1 MTRAL
6 MWFRSDLRVRD
17 NTALAAACRAASDVP
32 QGGVVALFVV
42 SPGEWAEHDFA
53 PVKVDLMLRTLRELS
68 PSLAKLNIPL
78 VLADAKTRHDVPG
91 VVLAV
96 AKQHRC
102 DALHFNL
109 EHELNERRRD
119 ERTIEVF
126 EAAGLKAGGHH
137 DQCLA
142 TPGDVRTGEGRFFT
156 VFTPFKKA
164 SYKRMYERGVPEV
177 VPMPKPQAKT
187 NIASSPIPGVVPGF
201 ESNVDPAL
209 WPAGEAWAHKRLT
222 KFCADAIVPYK
233 ARRDFPGVVG
243 TSKLSPYLT
252 VGAISHRQCIAAAI
266 EANPKSRAPLD
277 VGPEGITHWI
287 SEVLWRE
294 FYIHIMVGFPRGCM
308 GRAFQPAT
316 EVIRWND
323 DERVFEAWCEGRTG
337 VPIVDAGMRQLAR
350 TGWMH
355 NRVRMITAM
364 FLTKNLFVD
373 WRKGER
379 WFMRHL
385 VDGFLASNNGGWQ
398 WSASTGTDAAPY
410 FRIFNPIS
418 QSQKFDEQGE
428 YIREFVPE
436 LADVQ
441 GEAIHEPW
449 TLPLLLKPKLD
460 YPTEPIVDISKSR
473 ERAIEAFRDL
483 KKA

>member
-17 NTALAAACRAASDVP
+17 NTALAAACRAASDGP
-32 QGGVVALFVV
+32 QGGVVGLFVV

-68 PSLAKLNIPL
+68 ANLAKLNIPL
-78 VLADAKTRHDVPG
+78 VVADAKTRHDVPG
-91 VVLAV
+91 VVLGLAQ
-96 AKQHRC
+96 QHRC
-102 DALHFNL
+102 DALYFNL
-109 EHELNERRRD
+109 EHELNEKRRD
-119 ERTIEVF
+119 ERTTEIF
-126 EAAGLKAGGHH
+126 EAAGLEARGHQ
-137 DQCLA
+137 DQCLSM
-142 TPGDVRTGEGRFFT
+142 PGEVRTGEGRFFT

-164 SYKRMYERGVPEV
+164 SIKRMYAQGVPEV
-177 VPMPKPQAKT
+177 LPVPKPQAK
-187 NIASSPIPGVVPGF
+187 IAISSSPIPGVVPGF
-201 ESNVDPAL
+201 ESKVDTAL
-209 WPAGEAWAHKRLT
+209 WPAGEAWAHKRLAQ
-222 KFCADAIVPYK
+222 FCADAIVPYK
-233 ARRDFPGVVG
+233 ARRDFPGVDG

-252 VGAISHRQCIAAAI
+252 IGAISHRQCIAAAI
-266 EANPKSRAPLD
+266 EANRASKAPLD
-277 VGPEGITHWI
+277 FGPEGITHWI

-294 FYIHIMVGFPRGCM
+294 FCIHIMVGFPRVCM

-316 EVIRWND
+316 EAIRWND
-323 DERVFEAWCEGRTG
+323 EDRVFTAWCEGRTG

-410 FRIFNPIS
+410 FRVFNPIS
-418 QSQKFDEQGE
+418 QSQKFDEAGD

-436 LADVQ
+436 LAGVQ

-449 TLPLLLKPKLD
+449 TLPGLLKLKLE
-460 YPTEPIVDISKSR
+460 YPAEPIVDISKSR
-473 ERAIEAFRDL
+473 ERAIDAFRDL
-483 KKA
+483 KQG